1 MSNTFF
7 DVNDP
12 VIIFDESC
20 VVKTGST
27 GSEVYNAYVIF
38 DSIIPLNMVNS
49 FFDQSEVLPVSMF
62 SGAPIDLQITFSK
75 VSICKLFGI
84 EKGA

>member
-7 DVNDP
+7 DINDS

-20 VVKTGST
+20 VTVTGAT

-38 DSIIPLNMVNS
+38 DTIIPLNMVNS
-49 FFDQSEVLPVSMF
+49 FFD
-62 SGAPIDLQITFSK
+62 
-75 VSICKLFGI
+75 
-84 EKGA
+84 

>member
-20 VVKTGST
+20 VVTTGVS
-27 GSEVYNAYVIF
+27 GKEVYNAYVIF

-49 FFDQSEVLPVSMF
+49 FFD
-62 SGAPIDLQITFSK
+62 
-75 VSICKLFGI
+75 
-84 EKGA
+84 

>member
-49 FFDQSEVLPVSMF
+49 FFD
-62 SGAPIDLQITFSK
+62 
-75 VSICKLFGI
+75 
-84 EKGA
+84 